1 MHAFRR
7 VGIHGDHQILVN
19 ILRHEGYK
27 GRDDLA
33 QRHQHVVQ
41 GDKGGFLGLVH
52 ALAPETLTAAA
63 HIPVAQVVHHVGDG
77 PGGLG
82 NVIIAQVVVHVPD
95 GAVQTAQD
103 PLVHQGQTDLVHG
116 VILGVEVVD
125 IGVQHEERVGVLQGG
140 HELALAF
147 VDGLVAE
154 AAGQPGSAGRVEI
167 PADRVR
173 ALLIQHRPRIDH
185 VAQML
190 GHLAALRVLHVTHHD
205 AVFKG
210 RAVEQQGGNGFQ
222 RVEPAPGLVDG
233 FGNEVGREALFEDIL
248 VFEGIVPLGEGHG
261 SGIVPAVDDVGDAG
275 HGLAAFRALDLDGV
289 HIGAVQLQIVRHGAD
304 GHFLQFLTAA
314 DDVDMA
320 LFATPDGQGRAPV
333 AFTAQAPVMDVFQ
346 PHAHAAFLDVVWQP
360 VDGAVIGHQLI
371 PHGGHLDVPRGAGV
385 VQKGRIAAPAER
397 IIVSEGHGGE
407 QQSPLLQIVQ
417 HQLVR
422 VLDEH
427 ARPLGVGGHAALG
440 VHEVHEGDVVLP
452 TDAVI
457 VLTKGGSD
465 MNDAGTVGHGDVI
478 IADHTPGGLI
488 QFAHGEVEQ
497 GLVFHAL
504 QVDTGHFRVILHFLA
519 AENGGDQRLAHDV
532 MFALH
537 RDAAIGIMGI
547 DAQRQVAGQRPGR
560 GGPCQK
566 VSVLALDLE
575 QHERGGF
582 LHILVALR
590 HFVAGQGGAAAGA
603 VGRDLVAQIQQTLFI
618 NFLQAP
624 PLGLDIIVLVGDI
637 GMLHIRPV
645 ADPVRHFFPFM
656 LVFPDAFLALLDEG
670 LNTVGLDL
678 RLAVQPQLLFHFQL
692 HRQAVGVPAGLAQ
705 HILALHGLETRDQVL
720 NGAGLNMADMGAA
733 VSRRRAVKERKAFRA
748 VPAVEALFDDALFL
762 PQAERFFFAL
772 HKLHVRWNL
781 AIHVGDASLV
791 KNGE

>member
-1 MHAFRR
+1 M
-7 VGIHGDHQILVN
+7 
-19 ILRHEGYK
+19 
-27 GRDDLA
+27 
-33 QRHQHVVQ
+33 
-41 GDKGGFLGLVH
+41 
-52 ALAPETLTAAA
+52 
-63 HIPVAQVVHHVGDG
+63 
-77 PGGLG
+77 
-82 NVIIAQVVVHVPD
+82 
-95 GAVQTAQD
+95 
-103 PLVHQGQTDLVHG
+103 
-116 VILGVEVVD
+116 ILGIEVID
-125 IGVQHEERVGVLQGG
+125 IGVQHEERIGVLQGG

-173 ALLIQHRPRIDH
+173 ALLVQHRPRIH
-185 VAQML
+185 HIAQML
-190 GHLAALRVLHVTHHD
+190 GHLAALRILHVTHHD
-205 AVFKG
+205 TVFKG
-210 RAVEQQGGNGFQ
+210 RAVKQQGGDGLQ
-222 RVEPAPGLVDG
+222 RVEPATGLVDG
-233 FGNEVGREALFEDIL
+233 LGNEVGREALFEDIL
-248 VFEGIVPLGEGHG
+248 VFEGIVPLGKGHG
-261 SGIVPAVDDVGDAG
+261 AGIVPAVDDVGDAG
-275 HGLAAFRALDLDGV
+275 HGLAALRALDLDRV

-320 LFATPDGQGRAPV
+320 LFAAPDGQGRAPV
-333 AFTAQAPVMDVFQ
+333 AFAAQAPVMDVFQ

-452 TDAVI
+452 ADPVI

-465 MNDAGTVGHGDVI
+465 MYDAGTVGHGDVI
-478 IADHTPGGLI
+478 VADHVPGGLV
-488 QFAHGEVEQ
+488 QLAHGEVEQ

-519 AENGGDQRLAHDV
+519 AENGGNQRLAHDV
-532 MFALH
+532 VLALH
-537 RDAAIGIMGI
+537 RDAAVGIMGI
-547 DAQRQVAGQRPGR
+547 DAQRQVAGQRPRR
-560 GGPCQK
+560 GGPGQQ
-566 VSVLALDLE
+566 VSVFALDLE

-582 LHILVALR
+582 LHVLIALR
-590 HFVAGQGGAAAGA
+590 HFVAGQSGAAAGA
-603 VGRDLVAQIQQTLFI
+603 VGRDLVAQIQQTLFV

-624 PLGLDIIVLVGDI
+624 PLGLDIIVLVGDV
-637 GMLHIRPV
+637 GMLHVRPV

-670 LNTVGLDL
+670 LDTVGLDL
-678 RLAVQPQLLFHFQL
+678 RLAVQTQLLFHFQL
-692 HRQAVGVPAGLAQ
+692 HGQAVGVPPGLAQ
-705 HILALHGLETRDQVL
+705 HILALHGLEPGNQILD
-720 NGAGLNMADMGAA
+720 GPGLDMADMGAA

-748 VPAVEALFDDALFL
+748 VPAVEALFDDALFF

-781 AIHVGDASLV
+781 AIHVGNASFGMFRLLFQ
-791 KNGE
+791 KGRSPALPGGCGPNP